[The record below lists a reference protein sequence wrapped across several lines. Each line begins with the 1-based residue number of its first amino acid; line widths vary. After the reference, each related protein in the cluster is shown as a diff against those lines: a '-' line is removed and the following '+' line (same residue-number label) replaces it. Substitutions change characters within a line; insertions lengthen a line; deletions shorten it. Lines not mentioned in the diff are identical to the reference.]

1 MCATMT
7 AMKAAYI
14 TGKAQVEVRET
25 EVPAPGPGDVLLR
38 VKVCGICG
46 TDLHFYHGDL
56 PAMASLSPGHEFS
69 GEIAALSESVDGFA
83 EGDRVA
89 VEPIIRCGLCSYCG
103 TGQYQLCPKRVL
115 VGAFHQGALADY
127 VVVPAYTLYR
137 LPDELDYDLG
147 AFIEPM
153 AVSVHGV
160 HIANVAIGDKVLVL
174 GTGTIGL
181 TSIMAARAAGAAEII
196 ATYRHEH
203 QGKAALAAGA
213 DRAISPDDVESLQS
227 ESIDVVIET
236 VGGKAPT
243 LEQALHVVRLG
254 GSISVLGLFTQN
266 VPLNALSLMR
276 KEARI
281 VGGITYCRPGHH
293 SDFEVALGILKADPE
308 RARALITHTF
318 PLDEVGRAFE
328 TAADKSSGS
337 IKVQA
342 RM

>member
-1 MCATMT
+1 MT

-14 TGKAQVEVRET
+14 TGKAQMEVRQT
-25 EVPAPGPGDVLLR
+25 DVPSPGAGEVLLR
-38 VKVCGICG
+38 VRACGICG
-46 TDLHFYHGDL
+46 TDLHFYNGDL
-56 PAMASLSPGHEFS
+56 PAMASLSPGHEFA
-69 GEIAALSESVDGFA
+69 GEVAALGDGVDRFA

-89 VEPIIRCGLCSYCG
+89 VEPIIRCGRCTYCQ

-115 VGAFHQGALADY
+115 VGAFHQGALAEY
-127 VVVPAYTLYR
+127 IVVPAYMLYR
-137 LPDELDYDLG
+137 LPDELDFDLG
-147 AFIEPM
+147 AFAEPM

-160 HIANVAIGDKVLVL
+160 HIANVSSGDKVLVL

-181 TSIMAARAAGAAEII
+181 TSIMAAQAAGASEVI
-196 ATYRHEH
+196 ATHRHEH

-213 DRAISPDDVESLQS
+213 DRIISPDDVDVLQA

-236 VGGKAPT
+236 IGGKAPT
-243 LEQALHVVRLG
+243 LEQAVHVVRLG
-254 GSISVLGLFTQN
+254 GWITVLGLFTQK

-293 SDFEVALGILKADPE
+293 SDFDVALGILKADSK

-318 PLDEVGRAFE
+318 ALDEAAKAFE

-337 IKVQA
+337 IKVQV
-342 RM
+342 RI

>member
-1 MCATMT
+1 MT

-14 TGKAQVEVRET
+14 TGKAQIEVREAEAPSAGAG
-25 EVPAPGPGDVLLR
+25 EVVLR
-38 VKVCGICG
+38 VRACGICG

-69 GEIAALSESVDGFA
+69 GEVVELGDGVEGFA
-83 EGDRVA
+83 EGERVA
-89 VEPIIRCGLCSYCG
+89 VEPIIRCGRCTYCQ

-115 VGAFHQGALADY
+115 IGAFHQGALAEY
-127 VVVPAYTLYR
+127 IVVPAYTLYR
-137 LPDELDYDLG
+137 LPDELDFDLG
-147 AFIEPM
+147 AFAEPM

-160 HIANVAIGDKVLVL
+160 HLANVSAGDKVLVL

-181 TSIMAARAAGAAEII
+181 TSIMAARAAGAGEII

-203 QGKAALAAGA
+203 QGKAALAVGA
-213 DRAISPDDVESLQS
+213 DRIVSPDEVDPLQS

-236 VGGKAPT
+236 IGGKAPT

-254 GSISVLGLFTQN
+254 GWISVLGLFTQN

-293 SDFEVALGILKADPE
+293 SDFDVALGILKVNQE
-308 RARALITHTF
+308 SARALITHKF
-318 PLDEVGRAFE
+318 ALDDVAKAFE

-337 IKVQA
+337 IKVQV
-342 RM
+342 RV